1 MPGGTLP
8 GGTLKRSEIPEGDE
22 QSTLRNA
29 IQLDAFYEAQI
40 QLITSRR
47 LPFNCVS
54 WPEYQVILYAVNLRA
69 EEFLIQSGNTV
80 VAHIELSYA
89 IHRENIKAQLQ
100 AAKSQVH
107 FSIDL
112 WSSPHRKGFLGIC
125 GQWVDEH
132 YEFREALLGL
142 PNV

>member
-1 MPGGTLP
+1 M
-8 GGTLKRSEIPEGDE
+8 
-22 QSTLRNA
+22 
-29 IQLDAFYEAQI
+29 
-40 QLITSRR
+40 
-47 LPFNCVS
+47 
-54 WPEYQVILYAVNLRA
+54 
-69 EEFLIQSGNTV
+69 V
-80 VAHIELSYA
+80 VAHIELSYV

-132 YEFREALLGL
+132 YKLREALLGL
-142 PNV
+142 PNVRYSHSGEIMSRHLLDIIQYFNIAGNIGYFTSDNASANDTLCVLLY

>member
-1 MPGGTLP
+1 M
-8 GGTLKRSEIPEGDE
+8 
-22 QSTLRNA
+22 
-29 IQLDAFYEAQI
+29 
-40 QLITSRR
+40 
-47 LPFNCVS
+47 
-54 WPEYQVILYAVNLRA
+54 
-69 EEFLIQSGNTV
+69 V
-80 VAHIELSYA
+80 VAHIELSYV

-132 YEFREALLGL
+132 YKLREALLGL
-142 PNV
+142 PNVRYSHSGEIMSRHLLDIIQYFNIAGNIGYFTSDNASANDTLCVLLS